1 MPTQLNFDHVD
12 IDWPSVIR
20 PIKLEPFRVHKSL
33 NPHVAT
39 LRLFPGITTSS
50 VQAFLSSPLLGV
62 GAYPAESGR
71 AKSERHR

>member
-1 MPTQLNFDHVD
+1 MLNKSSSD

-20 PIKLEPFRVHKSL
+20 PITLEPFRVHKSL

-50 VQAFLSSPLLGV
+50 VKAFLAAPLQGV
-62 GAYPAESGR
+62 GTLRLSIDVLR
-71 AKSERHR
+71 KLSV